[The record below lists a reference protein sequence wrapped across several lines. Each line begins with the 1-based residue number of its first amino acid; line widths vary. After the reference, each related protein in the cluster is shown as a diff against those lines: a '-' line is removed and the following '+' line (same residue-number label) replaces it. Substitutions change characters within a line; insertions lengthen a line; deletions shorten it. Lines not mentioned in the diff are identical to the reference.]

1 MWHIIDHAYFQ
12 QEKEGSAYHSLRL
25 SNLVTPMNCA
35 VFPLFDKDGMGEM
48 AKTIHKSL
56 NKLSNFSSFYDA
68 SGSIGRRY
76 ARADEIGIPFCI
88 TIDHQ
93 SLDDESVTIRYRDS
107 GEQERLSIGKLEAFL
122 R

>member
-1 MWHIIDHAYFQ
+1 
-12 QEKEGSAYHSLRL
+12 
-25 SNLVTPMNCA
+25 MNCA
-35 VFPLFDKDGMGEM
+35 VFPLFDKDGMGEI

-56 NKLSNFSSFYDA
+56 NRLSNFSSFYDA

-76 ARADEIGIPFCI
+76 ARADEIGIPICI

-93 SLDDESVTIRYRDS
+93 TLEDESVTVRNRDS
-107 GEQERLSIGKLEAFL
+107 GEQERVAIEKLEAFF